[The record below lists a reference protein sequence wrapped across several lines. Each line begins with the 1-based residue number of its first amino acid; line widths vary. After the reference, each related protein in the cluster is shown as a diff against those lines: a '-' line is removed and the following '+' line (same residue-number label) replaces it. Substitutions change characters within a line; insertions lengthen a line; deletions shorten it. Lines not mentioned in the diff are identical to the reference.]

1 MRRLIAAFVWLSVAV
16 AVVSFFL
23 PWAKIDVREPGLS
36 RQMRQTVQA
45 QGLLK
50 GLTEK
55 LGRVTVQVRR
65 GAKTISGELPTLS
78 DIPHHVSGRQIPQLA
93 NQKNAQ
99 VVTALFEM
107 VTNTRQDIGLNSYAV
122 YLVPGLAVVFG
133 LLLTFAGMRPV
144 ALVVAAASAAVA
156 AAGFWKLLT
165 TNTQAL
171 FVAITIGP
179 GLWLSLWAYV
189 ALSLSALL
197 RFVDTSSPRSL

>member
-1 MRRLIAAFVWLSVAV
+1 MMRRLIVAFTWLSVAT

-36 RQMRQTVQA
+36 RQVRQTVQE

-65 GAKTISGELPTLS
+65 GAKTISGELPKFS
-78 DIPHHVSGRQIPQLA
+78 DIPHQVSGVQIPRLA

-107 VTNTRQDIGLNSYAV
+107 VTNTRQDIGLKSYAV
-122 YLVPGLAVVFG
+122 YLVPGLVVVFG

-144 ALVVAAASAAVA
+144 ALGVAAASAAVA
-156 AAGFWKLLT
+156 SAGFWKLLT

-171 FVAITIGP
+171 FVAITVGP

-189 ALSLSALL
+189 ALSIAALL
-197 RFVDTSSPRSL
+197 STLAKLRS

>member
-1 MRRLIAAFVWLSVAV
+1 MRRVIAAFTWLSVAV
-16 AVVSFFL
+16 TVVSFFL
-23 PWAKIDVREPGLS
+23 PWATIDVREPGLS
-36 RQMRQTVQA
+36 RQMRQMVQE
-45 QGLLK
+45 QGLVK

-55 LGRVTVQVRR
+55 LGRVTVQVRQ
-65 GAKTISGELPTLS
+65 GAKTISGELPQLS
-78 DIPHHVSGRQIPQLA
+78 DIPHRVSGVHIPRLA

-107 VTNTRQDIGLNSYAV
+107 VTNTRQEIGLKSYAV
-122 YLVPGLAVVFG
+122 YLVPGVAIVFG
-133 LLLTFAGMRPV
+133 LLLTFAAMRPV
-144 ALVVAAASAAVA
+144 ALGIAAASAAIA

-189 ALSLSALL
+189 ALSLSAILAAL
-197 RFVDTSSPRSL
+197 AKPHSQRL